1 METYIKIHLPQ
12 FQDDFQERP
21 HISKAISALA
31 NYSAAIPSGPAD
43 PDAKP
48 VQNAQLG
55 TIMGVFFPCV
65 QNIFGVILFI
75 RLTWVV
81 GTAGAFEGF
90 LVVLTGCTVVS

>member
-1 METYIKIHLPQ
+1 
-12 FQDDFQERP
+12 
-21 HISKAISALA
+21 LA
-31 NYSAAIPSGPAD
+31 NYSAAIPSGPADPAD

-90 LVVLTGCTVVS
+90 LVVLTGCTVVSSIFKLIGS